1 MFKQDLVFMVSLVQT
16 PSPGLN
22 VCIFSV
28 DCAGESHPRALELK
42 LRRQVCRADASKANT
57 TRVLYLKTLLE
68 LRFCKLTGSQCLQLL
83 RRTSV
88 LPTVG
93 NAIPG
98 LETNVTKT

>member
-1 MFKQDLVFMVSLVQT
+1 MVLFVQT
-16 PSPGLN
+16 QSPGYFL
-22 VCIFSV
+22 VYFSV

-42 LRRQVCRADASKANT
+42 LCRQFCRADASTANR

-88 LPTVG
+88 LPIVG